1 MMQGTHNEKRERKR
15 YGGREGENYWQM
27 EPVERLHLIW
37 PFGTTSMIALPEG
50 SETKRGT

>member
-1 MMQGTHNEKRERKR
+1 MMQGTHNEKRERER
-15 YGGREGENYWQM
+15 ETEEGRERIIGKWNQ
-27 EPVERLHLIW
+27 LSDFISW